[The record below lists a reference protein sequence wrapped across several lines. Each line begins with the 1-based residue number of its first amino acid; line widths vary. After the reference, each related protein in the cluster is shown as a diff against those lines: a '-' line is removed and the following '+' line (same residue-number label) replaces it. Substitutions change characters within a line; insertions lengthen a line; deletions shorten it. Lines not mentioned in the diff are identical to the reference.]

1 MTDRLRL
8 FLIAAALTASCT
20 SQAFA
25 ATRIAVFGF
34 ELVDTS
40 LDGQMRGQNPD
51 EQRRLAALKPR
62 VDAFLAANGNLQP
75 VDITPVRKAAEA
87 QNLQACGG
95 CDLKLAQNV
104 GAALSLTGTVQKI
117 SNLILNIN
125 MVVRDVATGR
135 VVRQAT
141 PISAPTAMPHGSG
154 VGLAAAAPDRAATRR
169 PPAMTRFLASIAAPE
184 EVEIALSGG
193 ADLVDLKDP
202 ATGALGALSLTAIE
216 RMLATIAGRRPV
228 SAVTGDLPMDPDL
241 LRSRVEATAATGV
254 DFVKVGLFPDPAIH
268 DCIRALAGPA
278 RSARL
283 VGVLFADRSP
293 DFELVTAS
301 LPPASPA
308 R

>member
-62 VDAFLAANGNLQP
+62 VDAFLAANGNFQP

-135 VVRQAT
+135 VVAAGNADIRSNSDA
-141 PISAPTAMPHGSG
+141 SWFRG
-154 VGLAAAAPDRAATRR
+154 VDWLLRHR
-169 PPAMTRFLASIAAPE
+169 IAQQ
-184 EVEIALSGG
+184 L
-193 ADLVDLKDP
+193 
-202 ATGALGALSLTAIE
+202 
-216 RMLATIAGRRPV
+216 AGRRQ
-228 SAVTGDLPMDPDL
+228 
-241 LRSRVEATAATGV
+241 
-254 DFVKVGLFPDPAIH
+254 
-268 DCIRALAGPA
+268 
-278 RSARL
+278 
-283 VGVLFADRSP
+283 
-293 DFELVTAS
+293 
-301 LPPASPA
+301 
-308 R
+308 